1 MQAYEQDNILVLTKS
16 FDAQKQYCATRID
29 SKKSICPQLVIAI
42 PGLNSQSQ
50 DPGLRNL

>member
-1 MQAYEQDNILVLTKS
+1 LSNQHR
-16 FDAQKQYCATRID
+16 AQNYNPGNTYVSLRAIGLHHMPT
-29 SKKSICPQLVIAI
+29 LVIAI

>member
-1 MQAYEQDNILVLTKS
+1 MLVPDKIIVHL
-16 FDAQKQYCATRID
+16 
-29 SKKSICPQLVIAI
+29 QLVIAV